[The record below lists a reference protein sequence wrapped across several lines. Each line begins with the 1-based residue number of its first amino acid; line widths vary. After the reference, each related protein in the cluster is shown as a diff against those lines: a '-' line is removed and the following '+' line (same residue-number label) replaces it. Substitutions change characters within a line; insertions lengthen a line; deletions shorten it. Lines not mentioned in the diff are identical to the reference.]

1 MSRRG
6 FVASALFVAVA
17 CRGVAQATAIPDT
30 PAGSVIR
37 VWQEAFNSGDTLRI
51 IDYYR
56 RFQPERIAQGTV
68 NFRLASGGFDI
79 VSIERSEPRHIELV
93 VRERRTPATYY
104 GVVDLAPSDPIRVAT
119 STLAPMGPNADVS
132 QLRVD
137 AAARGKVIDGA
148 LAQLDSFYVFP
159 DVAKRIADSLHY
171 WNAHGRYDSY
181 TKSMS
186 FAVKLNEDVRALS
199 HDKHMRVDYSVRP
212 IPPRPATPPPRT
224 PEDIARDRAQV
235 DQVNCAFQKVEN
247 LEGNIGYVKF
257 NAFFDVDACA
267 PTATAAMNFV
277 AGARALVIDL
287 RENGGGQP
295 AMVSY
300 IASYLFSKRTHLN
313 DIWERRSGQTQEFW
327 TRDDVPGRKFGGE
340 KPVYVLTSA
349 NTFSGGEEFTYNLK
363 TQKRATI
370 VGETTGGG
378 AHPVSGHPIDQHF
391 IIGVPFA
398 RAINPITHTNWEGT
412 GVEPDVKVPAADA
425 LTTALRMIREGGGTR
440 P

>member
-1 MSRRG
+1 
-6 FVASALFVAVA
+6 
-17 CRGVAQATAIPDT
+17 
-30 PAGSVIR
+30 
-37 VWQEAFNSGDTLRI
+37 
-51 IDYYR
+51 
-56 RFQPERIAQGTV
+56 
-68 NFRLASGGFDI
+68 
-79 VSIERSEPRHIELV
+79 
-93 VRERRTPATYY
+93 
-104 GVVDLAPSDPIRVAT
+104 
-119 STLAPMGPNADVS
+119 MGPNADLS

-137 AAARGKVIDGA
+137 AAARAKVIEGA
-148 LAQLDSFYVFP
+148 IAQLDSFYVFP
-159 DVAKRIADSLHY
+159 EVAKRIADSLRY
-171 WNAHGRYDSY
+171 WNAHARYDSY
-181 TKSMS
+181 VKSMS
-186 FAVKLNEDVRALS
+186 FAIKLNEDVRALG

-224 PEDIARDRAQV
+224 PEDIVRQQAQV

-247 LEGNIGYVKF
+247 LDGNIGYVKF
-257 NAFFDVDACA
+257 NAFFDVDDCA
-267 PTATAAMNFV
+267 ATASAAMNFV
-277 AGARALVIDL
+277 AGSRALVIDL
-287 RENGGGQP
+287 RDNGGGQP

-313 DIWERRSGQTQEFW
+313 DIWERRSGRTQEFW

-340 KPVYVLTSA
+340 KPVYVLTSS

-378 AHPVSGHPIDQHF
+378 AHPVSGHRIDEHF

-425 LTTALRMIREGGGTR
+425 LTTALRMIREGTR

>member
-1 MSRRG
+1 MLRRG
-6 FVASALFVAVA
+6 VGALLVVVAAA
-17 CRGVAQATAIPDT
+17 CRGIAQSTQIPDT
-30 PAGSVIR
+30 PVGSVIR

-51 IDYYR
+51 LDYYR
-56 RFQPERIAQGTV
+56 RYQPERITQGTV
-68 NFRLASGGFDI
+68 NFRLGSGGFDI

-93 VRERRTPATYY
+93 VRERKTPATYY
-104 GVVDLAPSDPIRVAT
+104 GVVDLAPSDPIRIAG
-119 STLAPMGPNADVS
+119 STLAPMGPNADLS
-132 QLRVD
+132 QLSID
-137 AAARGKVIDGA
+137 APARARVIDGA
-148 LAQLDSFYVFP
+148 IAQLDSFYVFP
-159 DVAKRIADSLHY
+159 EVAKRIADSLHY

-181 TKSMS
+181 SKSMS
-186 FAVKLNEDVRALS
+186 FALKVNEDVRALS

-212 IPPRPATPPPRT
+212 IPPRPASPPPRT

-247 LEGNIGYVKF
+247 LDGNIGYVKF

-267 PTATAAMNFV
+267 PTAAAAMNFV
-277 AGARALVIDL
+277 AGSRALVIDL

-300 IASYLFSKRTHLN
+300 IASYLFSQRTHLN
-313 DIWERRSGQTQEFW
+313 DIWERRSGRTEEFW
-327 TRDDVPGRKFGGE
+327 TSDNVPGRKFGGE
-340 KPVYVLTSA
+340 KPVYVLKSSR
-349 NTFSGGEEFTYNLK
+349 TFSGGEEFTYDLK

-378 AHPVSGHPIDQHF
+378 AHPVSVHRIDEHF

-398 RAINPITHTNWEGT
+398 RAINPITRTNWEGT

-425 LTTALRMIREGGGTR
+425 LTTALRMIREGTR

>member
-1 MSRRG
+1 MPRRALAALVL
-6 FVASALFVAVA
+6 VAAVA
-17 CRGVAQATAIPDT
+17 CRGIAQSTAIPDT

-37 VWQEAFNSGDTLRI
+37 VWQDAFNSGDTLKI
-51 IDYYR
+51 LDYYR
-56 RFQPERIAQGTV
+56 RFQPERITQGTV

-93 VRERRTPATYY
+93 VRERKTPATYY
-104 GVVDLAPSDPIRVAT
+104 GVVDLAPSDPIRVSG
-119 STLAPMGPNADVS
+119 STLAPMGPNADLS

-137 AAARGKVIDGA
+137 AAARAKVIDGA
-148 LAQLDSFYVFP
+148 IAQLDSFYVFP
-159 DVAKRIADSLHY
+159 EVAKRIADSLRY

-181 TKSMS
+181 AKSMS

-199 HDKHMRVDYSVRP
+199 HDKHMRVDYSIRP
-212 IPPRPATPPPRT
+212 FTPRPATAAPPAPT
-224 PEDIARDRAQV
+224 PEDVARAQAQM
-235 DQVNCAFQKVEN
+235 DNMNCGFVKVEQ
-247 LEGNIGYVKF
+247 LEGNVGYLRF
-257 NAFFDVDACA
+257 DGFFDVGACG
-267 PTATAAMNFV
+267 PTASAAMNFI
-277 AGARALVIDL
+277 AGTKALIVDM
-287 RENGGGQP
+287 RQNGGGQP

-300 IASYLFSKRTHLN
+300 VASYLFSKRTHLN
-313 DIWERRSGQTQEFW
+313 DLWERRTGHTEEFW

-340 KPVYVLTSA
+340 KPVYVLTSS
-349 NTFSGGEEFTYNLK
+349 NTFSGAEEFTYNLK

-412 GVEPDVKVPAADA
+412 GIEPDVKVPAADA
-425 LTTALRMIREGGGTR
+425 LTTALRLIREGIR

>member
-6 FVASALFVAVA
+6 FAALALVVAVA
-17 CRGVAQATAIPDT
+17 CRGVAQSAAIPDT

-51 IDYYR
+51 LDYYKR
-56 RFQPERIAQGTV
+56 YQPERIAQGTV

-93 VRERRTPATYY
+93 VRERKTPATYY
-104 GVVDLAPSDPIRVAT
+104 GVVDLAPSDPIRVAG
-119 STLAPMGPNADVS
+119 STLAPMGPNADLS
-132 QLRVD
+132 QLRID
-137 AAARGKVIDGA
+137 AAARAKVIEGA
-148 LAQLDSFYVFP
+148 IAQLDSFYVFP
-159 DVAKRIADSLHY
+159 EVAKRIADSLRY
-171 WNAHGRYDSY
+171 WNAHARYDSY
-181 TKSMS
+181 AQSMS
-186 FAVKLNEDVRALS
+186 FAVKLNADVRALS
-199 HDKHMRVDYSVRP
+199 HDKHMRVDYSIRP
-212 IPPRPATPPPRT
+212 IPVRPATPPPRT
-224 PEDIARDRAQV
+224 PEDIARARAQV

-257 NAFFDVDACA
+257 NAFFDVGDCA
-267 PTATAAMNFV
+267 ATASAAMNFV
-277 AGARALVIDL
+277 AGSRALVIDL

-313 DIWERRSGQTQEFW
+313 DIWERRSGQTEEFW

-340 KPVYVLTSA
+340 KPVYVLTSS

-378 AHPVSGHPIDQHF
+378 AHPVSGHRIDEHF
-391 IIGVPFA
+391 MIGVPFA

-425 LTTALRMIREGGGTR
+425 LTTALRMIREGTR

>member
-6 FVASALFVAVA
+6 FAALALVAAIA
-17 CRGVAQATAIPDT
+17 CRGVAQSAAIPDT

-37 VWQEAFNSGDTLRI
+37 VWQDAFNSGDTVRI
-51 IDYYR
+51 LDYYR
-56 RFQPERIAQGTV
+56 RFQPERITQGTV

-93 VRERRTPATYY
+93 VRERKTPATYY
-104 GVVDLAPSDPIRVAT
+104 GVVDLAPSDPIRIAG
-119 STLAPMGPNADVS
+119 STLALMGPNADPS

-137 AAARGKVIDGA
+137 AAARAKVIEGA
-148 LAQLDSFYVFP
+148 IAELDSFYVFP
-159 DVAKRIADSLHY
+159 EVAKRIADSLHY
-171 WNAHGRYDSY
+171 WNTHARYDSY

-186 FAVKLNEDVRALS
+186 FALKLNEDVRALS
-199 HDKHMRVDYSVRP
+199 HDKHMRVDYSIRP

-224 PEDIARDRAQV
+224 PEDIARDRAQM
-235 DQVNCAFQKVEN
+235 DQMNCGFVKVEQ
-247 LEGNIGYVKF
+247 LEGNVGYVKF
-257 NAFFDVDACA
+257 NGFFDVETCG
-267 PTATAAMNFV
+267 ATASAAMTFI
-277 AGARALVIDL
+277 AGTRALIVDM

-300 IASYLFSKRTHLN
+300 VASYLFSKRTHLN
-313 DIWERRSGQTQEFW
+313 DLWERRSGRTEEFW

-340 KPVYVLTSA
+340 KPVYVLTSS
-349 NTFSGGEEFTYNLK
+349 NTFSGAEEFTYNLK

-378 AHPVSGHPIDQHF
+378 AHPVSGHRIDEHF

-412 GVEPDVKVPAADA
+412 GIEPDVKVPAADA
-425 LTTALRMIREGGGTR
+425 LATALRMIREGTR

>member
-6 FVASALFVAVA
+6 FAALALFVAVA
-17 CRGVAQATAIPDT
+17 CRGVAQSTAIPDT

-56 RFQPERIAQGTV
+56 RFQPGRIAQGTV
-68 NFRLASGGFDI
+68 NFRLQSGGFDI
-79 VSIERSEPRHIELV
+79 VSIEGSEPRHIELV
-93 VRERRTPATYY
+93 VRERKSPATYY
-104 GVVDLAPSDPIRVAT
+104 GVVDLAPSDPIRIAT

-137 AAARGKVIDGA
+137 AAARAKVIEGA

-159 DVAKRIADSLHY
+159 EVAKRIADSLHY
-171 WNAHGRYDSY
+171 WNTHGRYDGY
-181 TKSMS
+181 AKLMS

-224 PEDIARDRAQV
+224 PEDVARDRAQV

-267 PTATAAMNFV
+267 PTAAAAMNFV

-313 DIWERRSGQTQEFW
+313 DIWERRSGRTE
-327 TRDDVPGRKFGGE
+327 
-340 KPVYVLTSA
+340 
-349 NTFSGGEEFTYNLK
+349 
-363 TQKRATI
+363 
-370 VGETTGGG
+370 
-378 AHPVSGHPIDQHF
+378 
-391 IIGVPFA
+391 
-398 RAINPITHTNWEGT
+398 
-412 GVEPDVKVPAADA
+412 
-425 LTTALRMIREGGGTR
+425 
-440 P
+440 

>member
-6 FVASALFVAVA
+6 FAALTLVAAVA
-17 CRGVAQATAIPDT
+17 CRGIAQSSTIPDT

-51 IDYYR
+51 LDYYR

-79 VSIERSEPRHIELV
+79 ISIERSEPRHIELV
-93 VRERRTPATYY
+93 VRERKTPATYY
-104 GVVDLAPSDPIRVAT
+104 GVVDLAPSDPVRVAS
-119 STLAPMGPNADVS
+119 STLAAMGPNADVS
-132 QLRVD
+132 QLRVS
-137 AAARGKVIDGA
+137 AEARAKVIEGA
-148 LAQLDSFYVFP
+148 ITQLDSFYVFP
-159 DVAKRIADSLHY
+159 EVAKRIADSLRY

-181 TKSMS
+181 M
-186 FAVKLNEDVRALS
+186 NAL
-199 HDKHMRVDYSVRP
+199 P
-212 IPPRPATPPPRT
+212 L
-224 PEDIARDRAQV
+224 DIARDRAQV

-247 LEGNIGYVKF
+247 LDGNIGYVKF
-257 NAFFDVDACA
+257 NAFFDVDDCGA
-267 PTATAAMNFV
+267 TAAAAMNFV
-277 AGARALVIDL
+277 AGAKALVIDL

-313 DIWERRSGQTQEFW
+313 DIWVRGSGRTDEFW
-327 TRDDVPGRKFGGE
+327 SRNDVPGRKFGGE
-340 KPVYVLTSA
+340 KPVYVLTSSR
-349 NTFSGGEEFTYNLK
+349 TFSGGEEFTYDLK
-363 TQKRATI
+363 AQKRATI

-378 AHPVSGHPIDQHF
+378 AHPVSGHRIDEHF
-391 IIGVPFA
+391 MIGVPFA

-425 LTTALRMIREGGGTR
+425 LTTALRMIREGIR